1 MNKFDVIQKYSPKG
15 DQPKAIQNL
24 SDSILNGHKR
34 QTLLGVTGSGK
45 TYTMASIVEQVQKP
59 ALVLAHNKTL
69 AAQLAMEF
77 KEYFPENSIEYFV
90 SYYDYY
96 QPEAYLPSRDLLIEK
111 EATINDEIDKLRQS
125 ATKSLLTK
133 KDVLVVASVSAIYG
147 LGDPSEYINFIFEI
161 SVGKNLKMRTL
172 IKNLIGM
179 QYERNEYEFTRGNFR
194 VRGDSL
200 EIILAYEDD
209 AVRFEFWG
217 DSVEKIRRFN
227 RITGEIIE
235 EINNISIYPANHFV
249 TKEEKLKSAM
259 KSIQSELD
267 EELHKL
273 EDQGRIIEHNRLKTR
288 TLYDL
293 EMMELNGYCSGIE
306 NYSRHLDHRKE
317 GTRPYTL
324 LDYFGDDYL
333 IFIDE
338 SHITIPQMR
347 GMYKGDR
354 SRKDTLVQHGFRLP
368 SAKDN
373 RPLKYEEFND
383 IANQVVY
390 VSATPNEYE
399 LEISSNI
406 VEQIIRPTG
415 LLDPMIEIKP
425 TKNQIDSL
433 ISEIE
438 KRISKSERTLV
449 TTLTKKMAE
458 ELSDFLESANIKT
471 NYLHSEIDTLDR
483 SKILTDFRNG
493 TYDVLVGINLLREG
507 LDLPEVS
514 LVAILDADKEGYLRS
529 SSSLIQTIGRAAR
542 NVSGKVIMFADK
554 ITKSMEKAIYETNRR
569 RELQEK
575 YNLKNN
581 IVPKSIV
588 KDIRDINERISKHP
602 TKSKNDFNFN
612 DIKENIDE
620 EESTDNL
627 TVAELESK
635 MYDFADKLEFE
646 KAAKIRD
653 FIDKINKKNK

>member
-161 SVGKNLKMRTL
+161 SVGKNLKMRTV

-235 EINNISIYPANHFV
+235 EINNIPSYPANQFV

-273 EDQGRIIEHNRLKTR
+273 EDQGKIIEHNRLKTR

-493 TYDVLVGINLLREG
+493 TYDVIVGINLLREG

-653 FIDKINKKNK
+653 FIDKINKKN

>member
-1 MNKFDVIQKYSPKG
+1 MNKFDVIKKYTPKG

-24 SDSILNGHKR
+24 SDSIREGNKR

-45 TYTMASIVEQVQKP
+45 TFTMASIVEQVQKP

-161 SVGKNLKMRTL
+161 SVGKDLKMRTL
-172 IKNLIGM
+172 IQNLIGM

-217 DSVEKIRRFN
+217 DTVEKIRRFN

-235 EINNISIYPANHFV
+235 EINTISIYPANHFV

-267 EELHKL
+267 EELRKL
-273 EDQGRIIEHNRLKTR
+273 EDQGKIIEHNRLKTR

-383 IANQVVY
+383 LANQVVY

-415 LLDPMIEIKP
+415 LLDPVIEIKP

-433 ISEIE
+433 IEEIE

-493 TYDVLVGINLLREG
+493 TYDVIVGINLLREG

-542 NVSGKVIMFADK
+542 NISGKVIMFADR

-581 IVPKSIV
+581 IIPKSIV
-588 KDIRDINERISKHP
+588 KDIRDINERISQAPDKEIY
-602 TKSKNDFNFN
+602 NFN
-612 DIKENIDE
+612 LNDLKDNSNEDE
-620 EESTDNL
+620 SVDNL

>member
-1 MNKFDVIQKYSPKG
+1 MNKFDVIKKYSPKG

-24 SDSILNGHKR
+24 SDSIREGNKR

-45 TYTMASIVEQVQKP
+45 TFTMASIVEQVQKP

-161 SVGKNLKMRTL
+161 SVGKDLKMRTL
-172 IKNLIGM
+172 IQNLIGM

-217 DSVEKIRRFN
+217 DTVEKIRRFN

-235 EINNISIYPANHFV
+235 EINTISIYPANHFV

-267 EELHKL
+267 EELRKL
-273 EDQGRIIEHNRLKTR
+273 EDQGKIIEHNRLKTR

-368 SAKDN
+368 SA
-373 RPLKYEEFND
+373 
-383 IANQVVY
+383 
-390 VSATPNEYE
+390 
-399 LEISSNI
+399 
-406 VEQIIRPTG
+406 
-415 LLDPMIEIKP
+415 
-425 TKNQIDSL
+425 
-433 ISEIE
+433 
-438 KRISKSERTLV
+438 
-449 TTLTKKMAE
+449 
-458 ELSDFLESANIKT
+458 
-471 NYLHSEIDTLDR
+471 
-483 SKILTDFRNG
+483 
-493 TYDVLVGINLLREG
+493 
-507 LDLPEVS
+507 
-514 LVAILDADKEGYLRS
+514 
-529 SSSLIQTIGRAAR
+529 
-542 NVSGKVIMFADK
+542 
-554 ITKSMEKAIYETNRR
+554 
-569 RELQEK
+569 
-575 YNLKNN
+575 
-581 IVPKSIV
+581 
-588 KDIRDINERISKHP
+588 
-602 TKSKNDFNFN
+602 
-612 DIKENIDE
+612 
-620 EESTDNL
+620 
-627 TVAELESK
+627 
-635 MYDFADKLEFE
+635 
-646 KAAKIRD
+646 
-653 FIDKINKKNK
+653 